1 MIYRT
6 TRNQLKAYGSIWQG
20 DGTEFVRELNRLE
33 SLYSDI
39 DIHLHTYGG
48 SVFDG
53 NLMINAIEKSPAN
66 ITIVIDGVAASMG
79 ALLLVSAKKVKMVEN
94 GYIMVH
100 NPSSGAWGNAVVL
113 ESEAKLLRM
122 MEKDFEN
129 RLVKRTGKK
138 LSEIKEWLSKDT
150 WFSAEEALKNN
161 LITEVIASAVEP
173 VEMESEVA
181 ELGELEMYNRYACAL
196 LTEPSLGK
204 NYLSNKDMKQMLI
217 TALALVGVT
226 AQSSDTAVLEAV
238 QDKLKGLQDSLDVEK
253 QARLEAEKELG
264 EYINKQVSAMIEQAS
279 KKAPV
284 AFSEDDKKMYK
295 NIGLNSGVEALAHVL
310 SKASQSTA
318 PNLTGQIGRTGAKG
332 RESWTFDQW
341 QKEDPKGLEKMS
353 AENPD
358 AFKELFN
365 QKYQK

>member
-1 MIYRT
+1 M
-6 TRNQLKAYGSIWQG
+6 
-20 DGTEFVRELNRLE
+20 
-33 SLYSDI
+33 
-39 DIHLHTYGG
+39 
-48 SVFDG
+48 
-53 NLMINAIEKSPAN
+53 
-66 ITIVIDGVAASMG
+66 
-79 ALLLVSAKKVKMVEN
+79 
-94 GYIMVH
+94 
-100 NPSSGAWGNAVVL
+100 
-113 ESEAKLLRM
+113 
-122 MEKDFEN
+122 
-129 RLVKRTGKK
+129 
-138 LSEIKEWLSKDT
+138 
-150 WFSAEEALKNN
+150 KNN

-310 SKASQSTA
+310 SKASQPTA

>member
-100 NPSSGAWGNAVVL
+100 NPSSGAWGNAFVL

-138 LSEIKEWLSKDT
+138 LSEIKEWLSKYNPG
-150 WFSAEEALKNN
+150 FRLK
-161 LITEVIASAVEP
+161 
-173 VEMESEVA
+173 
-181 ELGELEMYNRYACAL
+181 
-196 LTEPSLGK
+196 K
-204 NYLSNKDMKQMLI
+204 
-217 TALALVGVT
+217 
-226 AQSSDTAVLEAV
+226 
-238 QDKLKGLQDSLDVEK
+238 
-253 QARLEAEKELG
+253 
-264 EYINKQVSAMIEQAS
+264 
-279 KKAPV
+279 
-284 AFSEDDKKMYK
+284 
-295 NIGLNSGVEALAHVL
+295 H
-310 SKASQSTA
+310 
-318 PNLTGQIGRTGAKG
+318 
-332 RESWTFDQW
+332 
-341 QKEDPKGLEKMS
+341 
-353 AENPD
+353 
-358 AFKELFN
+358 
-365 QKYQK
+365 